1 MRGGIGA
8 YILIILLVLML
19 FGLISLGDVISVV
32 FYVIVGFIVLV
43 LAAVL
48 FFRYK
53 IGRLRKQMERDG
65 ETYRGYTWG
74 AGSRAREE
82 KRADGEVTVQQTET
96 SKTKAVRSEVGDYVE
111 YEEVAEEQKE
121 ATEEQ

>member
-1 MRGGIGA
+1 MRGGVGA

-19 FGLISLGDVISVV
+19 FGLISIGDVISVV
-32 FYVIVGFIVLV
+32 FYIIAGFAVLII
-43 LAAVL
+43 AAVL

-53 IGRLRKQMERDG
+53 MGRLRKQMEQDG
-65 ETYRGYTWG
+65 QTYRGYTWG

-82 KRADGEVTVQQTET
+82 KTEDGEVTVQQTET

-111 YEEVAEEQKE
+111 YEEVAEDQKE
-121 ATEEQ
+121 AAEEP